1 MKFAKPL
8 VFIACLIPIARIG
21 WGIACAI
28 AGCTAPPY
36 FAQHLG
42 VNPIRDAEI
51 ETGLWTLRFLAIALA
66 VTPARRITH
75 WNVLAKYRRM
85 LGLFTF
91 FYACVHLSLWF
102 VDWWFDWPAMWDE
115 IVKHKFILIGML
127 TFLILLPLAIT
138 STNGWIKRL
147 GKRWAKLH
155 RLVYLAA
162 ITGTIH
168 YLWGLSS
175 KQGSTPTFPILYMAT
190 FALLLGYRAWDKLR
204 KQKQLARA

>member
-1 MKFAKPL
+1 MKFAKPVVFL
-8 VFIACLIPIARIG
+8 VCLIPAAWIAWAFFSG
-21 WGIACAI
+21 
-28 AGCTAPPY
+28 
-36 FAQHLG
+36 HLG

-51 ETGLWTLRFLAIALA
+51 QTGLWTLRFLAIALA

-102 VDWWFDWPAMWDE
+102 VDWWFDWQAMLDE
-115 IVKHKFILIGML
+115 LKKHRFIFMGML
-127 TFLILLPLAIT
+127 TFLILVPLALT
-138 STNGWIKRL
+138 STNGSIKRL
-147 GKRWAKLH
+147 GKTWTKIH
-155 RLVYLAA
+155 RLVYVAA

-175 KQGSTPTFPILYMAT
+175 KEGATPTFPLLYAAT
-190 FALLLGYRAWDKLR
+190 FAFLLGYRVYDNWR
-204 KQKQLARA
+204 KRQQGARA

>member
-1 MKFAKPL
+1 MKFAKPV
-8 VFIACLIPIARIG
+8 VFLACLLPAAWIAWAFFNG
-21 WGIACAI
+21 
-28 AGCTAPPY
+28 
-36 FAQHLG
+36 HLG
-42 VNPIRDAEI
+42 VNPIREAEI
-51 ETGLWTLRFLAIALA
+51 QTGLWTLRFLAIALT

-75 WNVLAKYRRM
+75 WNAIGKYRRM

-102 VDWWFDWPAMWDE
+102 VDWWFDWKAMGDE
-115 IVKHKFILIGML
+115 LVKHKFIFIGML

-147 GKRWAKLH
+147 GKRWTKLH
-155 RLVYLAA
+155 RLVYVAA

-175 KQGSTPTFPILYMAT
+175 KEGSTPTFPMLYLAT
-190 FALLLGYRAWDKLR
+190 FAVLLGYRVYDNWR
-204 KQKQLARA
+204 KRQQMARA